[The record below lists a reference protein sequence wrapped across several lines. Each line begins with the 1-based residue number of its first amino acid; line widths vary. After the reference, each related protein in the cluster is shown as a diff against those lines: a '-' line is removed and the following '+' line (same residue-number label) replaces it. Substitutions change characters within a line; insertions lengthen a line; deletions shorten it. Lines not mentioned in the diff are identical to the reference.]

1 MNVGGQTYS
10 LGDSTTFEADSK
22 INPNVSSITPNTA
35 LPVFGGINIT
45 IAGTNL
51 KNGDKETSVI
61 IGDDYCKIK
70 SVTDTQII
78 CTIPKANAGRTV
90 LIVEVEEIGGSNVNS
105 IQYGLS
111 VTSLNPS
118 SGSLV
123 GGTKLSIKG
132 VGFGT
137 ESSKV
142 KVQLGEDYSCQV
154 ASVSNT
160 EIECE
165 TEGASSTVTLD
176 NSGLHNGN
184 ES

>member
-1 MNVGGQTYS
+1 VNVGGQTYS

-105 IQYGLS
+105 IQYG
-111 VTSLNPS
+111 
-118 SGSLV
+118 
-123 GGTKLSIKG
+123 
-132 VGFGT
+132 
-137 ESSKV
+137 SKV